1 MKETPLRVYPAVSNS
16 GFSAFGLEGGEG
28 ARALWFRVKGIG
40 FRLRS
45 SGCSSGLG
53 TQKPPEYPL
62 IIRAVFLN

>member
-1 MKETPLRVYPAVSNS
+1 MKETHLRVYPAVSNS
-16 GFSAFGLEGGEG
+16 GFSAFGLEGGGGGG

-53 TQKPPEYPL
+53 TQKP
-62 IIRAVFLN
+62 LN